1 MSIEIVEPAAQF
13 HRGIPC
19 RIGGNKNEFNLIG
32 NTGGQ
37 FLQSRANICHVRGTL
52 IGTGHADV
60 QQHTWSQYPVFR
72 CGDSFDCNQVRYS
85 RRFHL
90 ERELHRQLFHC
101 RFSRRPGNRPW
112 KLLPELCRGG
122 SRHQFLH
129 RVLMVSQATFSPDSA
144 MRVLTSGPAKWR
156 RGVVLENISDR
167 AIEFGALTTY
177 AMYGQGNQTIFNNG
191 GAWAWQNSS
200 SSLALHRFTPAAD
213 DTNTELFGSNAAN
226 NAVTWNVD
234 NSGNFLAG
242 SFRTRTAL
250 PSLTGIF
257 RCASSDACLSF
268 RNNANNND
276 IPLAK
281 NVSDQLTF
289 GGTVLTGTIASGTA
303 TMTTALIAAGA
314 CGTTVTVSAANVLT
328 TDSISWSYNAAVGA
342 NPGVL
347 IVNEWPTANNVN
359 FAYCNGTAAGVT
371 PTAATLNF
379 RVVR

>member
-1 MSIEIVEPAAQF
+1 
-13 HRGIPC
+13 
-19 RIGGNKNEFNLIG
+19 
-32 NTGGQ
+32 
-37 FLQSRANICHVRGTL
+37 
-52 IGTGHADV
+52 
-60 QQHTWSQYPVFR
+60 
-72 CGDSFDCNQVRYS
+72 
-85 RRFHL
+85 
-90 ERELHRQLFHC
+90 
-101 RFSRRPGNRPW
+101 
-112 KLLPELCRGG
+112 
-122 SRHQFLH
+122 
-129 RVLMVSQATFSPDSA
+129 